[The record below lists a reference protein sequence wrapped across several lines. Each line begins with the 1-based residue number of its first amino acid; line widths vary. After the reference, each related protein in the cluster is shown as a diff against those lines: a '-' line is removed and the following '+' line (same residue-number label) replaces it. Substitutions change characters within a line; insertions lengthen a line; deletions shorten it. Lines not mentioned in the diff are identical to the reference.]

1 MRFAALPNCLLAFG
15 TLILLTLGSSRAD
28 AAPTRLSPGS
38 SAQVTAPALMRPM
51 DERRFDFEEP
61 AEGVVEVAWDESPGA
76 VLYWLQV
83 SESEDF
89 SALANEKQQLVV
101 GDPPTRAEIVGLP
114 AGGYYLRVAAVDDQ
128 GRRGTWSPLRR
139 FSVNEGPPPA
149 AGEGPALEIT
159 SAVAAGDM
167 VIIHGTASSGVRIEA
182 SVNGM
187 PGGELTVGDEGD
199 FSMMVE
205 ANVLGQN
212 AVTLLAVDKSGR
224 TTTRETSF
232 HYGG

>member
-1 MRFAALPNCLLAFG
+1 MRFAASPNCLPALGCLLLLAYG
-15 TLILLTLGSSRAD
+15 PSSAG
-28 AAPTRLSPGS
+28 AAPTRLDSGTR
-38 SAQVTAPALMRPM
+38 AAVTAPALIRPM

-61 AEGVVEVAWDESPGA
+61 AEGVVELSWDA
-76 VLYWLQV
+76 CRDATLYWMQV
-83 SESEDF
+83 SEAEDF
-89 SALANEKQQLVV
+89 SLLANEKQQLVL

-114 AGGYYLRVAAVDDQ
+114 PGGYYLRVAAVDDQ
-128 GRRGTWSPLRR
+128 GRRGTWSKVRR
-139 FSVNEGPPPA
+139 FSVNQGPPPA

-167 VIIHGTASSGVRIEA
+167 VIIHGTAPSGVRIEA

-187 PGGELTVGDEGD
+187 PAGELTVGDEGD